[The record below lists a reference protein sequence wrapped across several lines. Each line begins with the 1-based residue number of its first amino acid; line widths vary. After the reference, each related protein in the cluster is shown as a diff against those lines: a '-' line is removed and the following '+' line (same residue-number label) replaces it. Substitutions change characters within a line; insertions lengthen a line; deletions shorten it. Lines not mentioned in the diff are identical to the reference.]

1 MLGYI
6 IVVGPDVP
14 KVGTDANP
22 RLVGLKVGDSGF
34 NRSNITATAGETV
47 TFIISNVG
55 KATHEFEV
63 GPAAGVAANQVDQI
77 TVVTTG
83 PIPAGHVTTLTYS
96 FPAAG
101 GTYAYASHA
110 GADDAA
116 GLKGTITLR

>member
-1 MLGYI
+1 M
-6 IVVGPDVP
+6 VGPDVP
-14 KVGTDANP
+14 KVGTVTDP
-22 RLVGLKVGDSGF
+22 RLVGLKISDSGF
-34 NRSNITATAGETV
+34 NRTNLPATAGETV
-47 TFIISNVG
+47 TFIISNIG

-63 GPAAGVAANQVDQI
+63 GPSAGVAANQVDQI

-83 PIPAGHVTTLTYS
+83 PIVAGHVTTLTYS

-101 GTYAYASHA
+101 GSYAFASHA